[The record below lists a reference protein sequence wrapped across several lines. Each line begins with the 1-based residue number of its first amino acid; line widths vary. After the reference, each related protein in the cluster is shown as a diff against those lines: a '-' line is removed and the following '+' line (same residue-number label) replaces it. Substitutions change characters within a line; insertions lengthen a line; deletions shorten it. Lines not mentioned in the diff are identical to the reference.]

1 MNSKSDADGNSGSPP
16 CYPSFEDWH
25 QEIEGFSLRAERLNG
40 PIEELRAAFE
50 AGRSGCGI
58 SGDQPV
64 RAKEIE
70 MENDKT
76 ENCRD
81 GCKIKRAVKEMS
93 ENLTSDY
100 VENGGQRCD
109 MQSGPCSCGAWH

>member
-16 CYPSFEDWH
+16 CYPSFEDWY

-50 AGRSGCGI
+50 AGRSGY
-58 SGDQPV
+58 
-64 RAKEIE
+64 
-70 MENDKT
+70 
-76 ENCRD
+76 CRD
-81 GCKIKRAVKEMS
+81 GCKIERAVKEMS

-100 VENGGQRCD
+100 GENGGQRCD